1 MMVTFVLHAATKRS
15 HGMSS
20 YPNSTNLNRCGWT
33 KCETMIGNNAPEK
46 MWGRRH
52 LQESLSSSTSEY
64 AASKYS
70 MSTSSI
76 TSPTTASNPFPK
88 MVAAC
93 CGNTC
98 TISSSVQ
105 PDKLLCIKNNNTL
118 ENQEVRN
125 IQSIVLSCSI
135 G

>member
-1 MMVTFVLHAATKRS
+1 MMATCLLHTATKRS
-15 HGMSS
+15 HGINS
-20 YPNSTNLNRCGWT
+20 YPNSTNLNRSGWT
-33 KCETMIGNNAPEK
+33 KCETVTGNNAPEK
-46 MWGRRH
+46 MWGRCH

-88 MVAAC
+88 TVAAC
-93 CGNTC
+93 CSNTC

-105 PDKLLCIKNNNTL
+105 PEKLLCIKNSYTL
-118 ENQEVRN
+118 ENQEVLN
-125 IQSIVLSCSI
+125 TQSIVLSCSI

>member
-1 MMVTFVLHAATKRS
+1 MMVTFVLHATTKRS

-20 YPNSTNLNRCGWT
+20 YPNSTNLNQCGWT
-33 KCETMIGNNAPEK
+33 KCKTMIGNNAPEK

-88 MVAAC
+88 TVAAC

-98 TISSSVQ
+98 TISSLVQ

-125 IQSIVLSCSI
+125 TQSTVLSCSI